1 MQAVESKENREK
13 KSSENCNSDEVNH
26 RSEVTPQMIE
36 AGMDIYYIWDEVTEP
51 VSALVDGI
59 FRTMMES
66 KGCSDS

>member
-1 MQAVESKENREK
+1 MDTDKN
-13 KSSENCNSDEVNH
+13 SSDIRQSGEVSH
-26 RSEVTPQMIE
+26 RIEITPQMIE

-51 VSALVDGI
+51 VSALVVGI